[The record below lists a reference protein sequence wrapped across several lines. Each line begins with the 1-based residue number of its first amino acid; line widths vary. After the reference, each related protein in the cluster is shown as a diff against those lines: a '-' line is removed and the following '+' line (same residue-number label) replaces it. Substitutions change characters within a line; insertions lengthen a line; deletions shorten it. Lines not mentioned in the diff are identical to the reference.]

1 MNRYY
6 LICDLRLQ
14 NSLRRIKYFLATHST
29 YSKMVYTNK
38 QLLNAAKV
46 WKAKKINSL
55 SIFSTYFLK
64 KKSSILFILK
74 DLGCKA
80 QQDN

>member
-14 NSLRRIKYFLATHST
+14 NSLRRIKYFLATYIT
-29 YSKMVYTNK
+29 YSINK

-46 WKAKKINSL
+46 WKAKEINMIL
-55 SIFSTYFLK
+55 RILSTYLLK
-64 KKSSILFILK
+64 KKQHFVYSKRLRK
-74 DLGCKA
+74 
-80 QQDN
+80 

>member
-14 NSLRRIKYFLATHST
+14 NSLRRIKYFLATYIT
-29 YSKMVYTNK
+29 YSIMVYTNK

-46 WKAKKINSL
+46 WKAKEINMIL
-55 SIFSTYFLK
+55 SILSTYFLK
-64 KKSSILFILK
+64 KK
-74 DLGCKA
+74 
-80 QQDN
+80 

>member
-1 MNRYY
+1 MNRYH

-55 SIFSTYFLK
+55 IFSTYFLK
-64 KKSSILFILK
+64 KKVAFCLF
-74 DLGCKA
+74 
-80 QQDN
+80 